1 MKTVL
6 VVGGEMAERI
16 RVHDWAATPLGPME
30 AWPQSLRTA
39 VDIMLASPNPVSIV
53 WGPERVQLYN
63 DAYVPIAAE
72 RHPAA
77 LGRRAAENWS
87 EA

>member
-1 MKTVL
+1 MEPSSLKRVL
-6 VVGGEMAERI
+6 GLGGGEMAERI
-16 RVHDWAATPLGPME
+16 RMHDWAGTLLGPME

-39 VDIMLASPNPVSIV
+39 VDIMLASPGPVSII
-53 WGPERVQLYN
+53 WGSDRVQLYN

-77 LGRRAAENWS
+77 LG
-87 EA
+87 